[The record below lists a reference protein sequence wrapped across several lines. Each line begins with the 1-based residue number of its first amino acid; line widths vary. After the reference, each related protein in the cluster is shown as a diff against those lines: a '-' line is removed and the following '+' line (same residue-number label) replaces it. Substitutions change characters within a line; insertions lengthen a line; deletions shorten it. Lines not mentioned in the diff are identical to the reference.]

1 LFDAQG
7 WTVNLVSTK
16 ECQAKGMLGA
26 VETVDMTFEEVE
38 PCTYQ
43 ALVIV
48 GGMGSPQYLWN
59 NQTLHSLAREL
70 YDCGRVVSAIC
81 LSGAVLANAG
91 LLQGKQ
97 ATVWEMPESLEA
109 LKKGGAIYTG
119 EPVTEDGRIVTAN
132 GPEAAMEFG
141 QAVIRQV
148 SAILSTPVV

>member
-1 LFDAQG
+1 
-7 WTVNLVSTK
+7 
-16 ECQAKGMLGA
+16 
-26 VETVDMTFEEVE
+26 
-38 PCTYQ
+38 
-43 ALVIV
+43 
-48 GGMGSPQYLWN
+48 
-59 NQTLHSLAREL
+59 
-70 YDCGRVVSAIC
+70 
-81 LSGAVLANAG
+81 